1 MLGSIDRGTHLTGVL
16 TLLRSLYRRSIQG
29 FRRPRPMSD
38 DDRIDQLQ
46 NDVQAI
52 VLSLSNI
59 NDTLNTHTDMLAE
72 ILAAATEE
80 PDEESGIAKTL
91 GRIFQAL
98 ETQNENLVRIGG
110 LLSNIGGTVENA
122 VVRGVQRA
130 VNDADEDGMVE
141 E

>member
-1 MLGSIDRGTHLTGVL
+1 MAFAL
-16 TLLRSLYRRSIQG
+16 
-29 FRRPRPMSD
+29 FRNESYQRINIPIRTNMQRFCLARAAHDHTEGCSSPRNPI
-38 DDRIDQLQ
+38 R
-46 NDVQAI
+46 A
-52 VLSLSNI
+52 
-59 NDTLNTHTDMLAE
+59 TLNTHTDMLSE

-91 GRIFQAL
+91 ARIFLAL

-110 LLSNIGGTVENA
+110 LLTNIGGTVENA

-130 VNDADEDGMVE
+130 VNDADGDGVVE

>member
-1 MLGSIDRGTHLTGVL
+1 LKVAT
-16 TLLRSLYRRSIQG
+16 
-29 FRRPRPMSD
+29 MSD

-46 NDVQAI
+46 NDVKAI

-59 NDTLNTHTDMLAE
+59 NDTLNTHTDMLSE

-91 GRIFQAL
+91 ARIFLAL

-110 LLSNIGGTVENA
+110 LLTNIGGTVENA

-130 VNDADEDGMVE
+130 VNDADGDGVVE

>member
-1 MLGSIDRGTHLTGVL
+1 LKAAT
-16 TLLRSLYRRSIQG
+16 
-29 FRRPRPMSD
+29 MSD

-46 NDVQAI
+46 NDVKAI

-80 PDEESGIAKTL
+80 PDEESGIARTL

-110 LLSNIGGTVENA
+110 LLSNLGGTVENA

-130 VNDADEDGMVE
+130 VNEADEDGVVE